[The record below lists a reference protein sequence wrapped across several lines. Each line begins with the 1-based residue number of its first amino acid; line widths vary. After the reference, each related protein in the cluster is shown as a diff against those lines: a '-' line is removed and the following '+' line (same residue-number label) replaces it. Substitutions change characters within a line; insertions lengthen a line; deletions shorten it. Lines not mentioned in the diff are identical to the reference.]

1 MPHMNH
7 LAHLHLAGPDPGLR
21 LGAFLGDVVKGRNAL
36 EALPPTLQRGVTLH
50 RLIDRTADAHPAVA
64 AVLAGMQPPFR
75 RYGGIFLDVLFDREL
90 TRRWDELAGVPLPAF
105 ADGVDALLS
114 TNRHRLTPRLRRFAA
129 WARAR
134 GLWLRY
140 DDRDMLAE
148 IFAGLAR
155 RHGRP
160 SPLARGLEVL
170 DAHEREIDEAFSA
183 LYPDLMAKVEAFR
196 KKTDE
201 S

>member
-1 MPHMNH
+1 MNH
-7 LAHLHLAGPDPGLR
+7 LAHLHLAGTDTGLR
-21 LGAFLGDVVKGRNAL
+21 LGAFLGDTIKGRQAL
-36 EALPPTLQRGVTLH
+36 EALPTPLRRGVELH
-50 RLIDRTADAHPAVA
+50 RLIDSAADAHPAVH
-64 AVLAGMQPPFR
+64 AVLAHMAPPFR

-90 TRRWDELAGVPLPAF
+90 TRRWDDLADVPLPAF
-105 ADGVDALLS
+105 ADGINALLS
-114 TNRHRLTPRLRRFAA
+114 THRDRLTPRLRRFTA

-170 DAHEREIDEAFSA
+170 DAHAGEIASAFTE
-183 LYPDLMAKVEAFR
+183 LYPDLVARAEAFR
-196 KKTDE
+196 EASCE